1 MNGGSAR
8 HARRALTSSTSHPPD
23 VPSTPHHP
31 PTQAHWRDHKP
42 TCKAL
47 VLAATVQAQ
56 HDRLCTKAVE
66 TDRCLICLEPP
77 REPMRLPCG
86 HSFCTGCVSELRK
99 KGVTETCPLCRAPLP
114 PGPEK
119 LFELGERVR
128 LKLRAAVVRPDR
140 SWAPL
145 SASQQ
150 EEMDGAIVMLKEAM
164 DQVSI
169 TRVRQASL
177 HSRLHHDNPPQGHL
191 LAALNSGF
199 IYFWGQGV
207 PIDYPRAMA
216 AYKVGAEGGNAK
228 CQWQVGVMYYE
239 GLGVAVDYTQARAW
253 IEKAAAQDHP
263 DAICSLGVMY
273 FNGWGVTP
281 SYRRARELYKRAIE
295 LGHSKAVQDMQ
306 RLTQCIAAVT

>member
-1 MNGGSAR
+1 VICGRADRADGEL
-8 HARRALTSSTSHPPD
+8 ARRALTSSTSHPRSALNPH
-23 VPSTPHHP
+23 TTHHP
-31 PTQAHWRDHKP
+31 TTQAHWRDHKP

-56 HDRLCTKAVE
+56 HNRLCTKAVE

-119 LFELGERVR
+119 LYELAERVR
-128 LKLRAAVVRPDR
+128 QKLRRAVVRPDR

-164 DQVSI
+164 DQVSG
-169 TRVRQASL
+169 RVCEVRRCHADL
-177 HSRLHHDNPPQGHL
+177 
-191 LAALNSGF
+191 
-199 IYFWGQGV
+199 
-207 PIDYPRAMA
+207 
-216 AYKVGAEGGNAK
+216 
-228 CQWQVGVMYYE
+228 
-239 GLGVAVDYTQARAW
+239 ARARHFN
-253 IEKAAAQDHP
+253 EPRPSRSRATSTQLRPSAPSTTGAKACRSTTRGRWRRTRSLPRRVMLSASFSS
-263 DAICSLGVMY
+263 AI
-273 FNGWGVTP
+273 W
-281 SYRRARELYKRAIE
+281 
-295 LGHSKAVQDMQ
+295 
-306 RLTQCIAAVT
+306 